1 MEQGT
6 WLLILNP
13 VSGNGKA
20 LRNLPL
26 LHKALTHHKLTWR
39 DVRSEYPGHIEAIT
53 AQAYAEGQRRFL
65 IAGGDGSFHEAVNG
79 IGRNNPENL
88 LDTTFALCSSGT
100 GNDWVRTLEVP
111 TDANNLAFLMA
122 NDYHYTQDI
131 GTLKTT
137 VDGAERNT
145 LFCNIAGLGF
155 DGFVARALHRKVR
168 KGRLPGKG
176 AYLMALAGS
185 LLRYKSVRANIDMD
199 GNALDEKI
207 FSIAVAICRYNGG
220 GMMQA
225 PKAEPDDG
233 LLDYT
238 LIRHLSVPQVVANL
252 PGLYSGRFINHPKVS
267 IHTGTRLH
275 VSTEGIP
282 VEADGEPAGSTPA
295 TFGLLPRYLRV
306 ISPKIQ

>member
-20 LRNLPL
+20 LRKLPL
-26 LHKALTHHKLTWR
+26 LHASLAHHNLSWQ
-39 DVRSEYPGHIEAIT
+39 DVRSEGPGHIEAIA

-65 IAGGDGSFHEAVNG
+65 IAGGDGSFHEAMNG
-79 IGRNNPENL
+79 IGRNNSEQL
-88 LDTTFALCSSGT
+88 RDTTFALCSTGT

-111 TDANNLAFLMA
+111 SDANNLAFLMA
-122 NDYHYTQDI
+122 HDYHFTQDV
-131 GTLKTT
+131 GTLQSR
-137 VDGAERNT
+137 VDGVDRHT

-155 DGFVARALHRKVR
+155 DGYVAHTVHKNVR
-168 KGRLPGKG
+168 KGHLPGKT
-176 AYLMALAGS
+176 AYLMALVGC
-185 LLRYKSVRANIDMD
+185 LLRYKSVRATIDMD
-199 GNALDEKI
+199 GSMLDEKI
-207 FSIAVAICRYNGG
+207 FSLAVAICRFNGG

-238 LIRHLSVPQVVANL
+238 LIRNLSVAQVVANL

-267 IHTGTRLH
+267 VHTGTRLH
-275 VSTEGIP
+275 VPTEGIP
-282 VEADGEPAGSTPA
+282 VEADGEPAGTTPA